1 MLSEGSISFSLE
13 QGGDRSLDPTPHALD
28 EQSGAWLIAMA
39 QSCIWVIAL
48 FTAPRAAKRK
58 I

>member
-13 QGGDRSLDPTPHALD
+13 QGGDRSLDPTPYAL
-28 EQSGAWLIAMA
+28 GAWLIAMA